1 MVFFFICTF
10 IYVLASFKKDYKFL
24 DVCSPKTFSQVGW
37 MTVNQLTFYFT
48 ALSTFRI
55 RQSKQPEYIS
65 SIMTGDNRA
74 GRIIIPNTDLTLAK
88 NSYCFRASSQ
98 LNSLPEYI
106 RNSRKISQF
115 KTQLR
120 KWILGNV
127 PQFVGT

>member
-1 MVFFFICTF
+1 
-10 IYVLASFKKDYKFL
+10 
-24 DVCSPKTFSQVGW
+24 

-55 RQSKQPEYIS
+55 RQSKEPEYIS
-65 SIMTGDNRA
+65 SIMTRDNRA

-98 LNSLPEYI
+98 WNSLPATI
-106 RNSRKISQF
+106 RNSGKISQF